1 MAIRSDSAGL
11 ERKYLLDMLP
21 AQGKRILEIG
31 CGDGRLTWQY
41 AERADAVVGI
51 DVTDESLR
59 EGLAGRSARFA
70 RSVDFALASST
81 DLPFSSNSFH
91 HALFAWS
98 F

>member
-11 ERKYLLDMLP
+11 EGKYLLDMLP
-21 AQGKRILEIG
+21 DPGKRILEIG

-41 AERADAVVGI
+41 AERAAAVVGI
-51 DVTDESLR
+51 DVTGESLR
-59 EGLAGRSARFA
+59 AGLAGRPSRFA
-70 RSVDFALASST
+70 RRVDFTLASST
-81 DLPFSSNSFH
+81 DLPFPANSFH